1 MVRYPAAGMFRIITG
16 NMMGMVKADHNNGRC
31 RVSFEVNVVYK
42 AVDLVVAY
50 LIIGNIF
57 GEIQVNPQI

>member
-1 MVRYPAAGMFRIITG
+1 
-16 NMMGMVKADHNNGRC
+16 MVKADHNNGRC